1 MSLASAADRTII
13 GVNPSRSCA
22 CERSHD
28 FAVSVQ
34 FADAHGPSA
43 PPRVHPTMSAT
54 LRDVAREAGVHTAT
68 AARALSDATRDK
80 VSAATRQR
88 VDQAARKL
96 GYTANATAA
105 ALRTGRSGFVGML
118 IPDLANPLF
127 AALVK
132 SAEQRLRPQGWTL
145 LLAQV
150 DPTDGDRLAALRTL
164 VSKRV
169 DGLILATTQ
178 SADPILDLVHRQ
190 HIPAVLVNRGF
201 GERRFPSVVND
212 DQQSMRLAIEYLQ
225 SLGHRDFL
233 HLSGPRSSSTGLTRL
248 EGFSRWAGSKQAVVE
263 AGYFTREA
271 GHVAMLDHLR
281 KAGAGCRQTAV
292 VAANDLIALGAIE
305 AIRSMG
311 GRVPEDFSVI
321 GHNDMPFMDLV
332 SPPLTTVKV
341 HTGLMG
347 QEAADLLVQRMTQP
361 NEAVPATRLLHPDL
375 VLRESC
381 AAPRD
386 TKLFRS
392 PR

>member
-1 MSLASAADRTII
+1 
-13 GVNPSRSCA
+13 
-22 CERSHD
+22 
-28 FAVSVQ
+28 
-34 FADAHGPSA
+34 
-43 PPRVHPTMSAT
+43 MSAT

-68 AARALSDATRDK
+68 AARALSEATREK

-96 GYTANATAA
+96 GYTANAAAA

-127 AALVK
+127 AALLK
-132 SAEQRLRPQGWTL
+132 SAEQRLRTHGWTL

-150 DPTDGDRLAALRTL
+150 DPSDGDRLAALRTL
-164 VSKRV
+164 VGKRV

-178 SADPILDLVHRQ
+178 GEDPILDLVHRQ
-190 HIPAVLVNRGF
+190 RIPTVLVNRGF

-212 DQQSMRLAIEYLQ
+212 DQQSMRLAIEHLQ
-225 SLGHRDFL
+225 SLGHRELL

-248 EGFSRWAGSKQAVVE
+248 EGFRRWAGPKQAVVE
-263 AGYFTREA
+263 AAFFTREA
-271 GHVAMLDHLR
+271 GREAMLGHLR
-281 KAGAGCRQTAV
+281 QSATGCRQTAV

-305 AIRSMG
+305 AIRSVG
-311 GRVPEDFSVI
+311 GRVPQDFSVI

-361 NEAVPATRLLHPDL
+361 GEAVPATRLLHPDL
-375 VLRESC
+375 VLRASC

-386 TKLFRS
+386 TRVFKPQR
-392 PR
+392 